1 MRRITAAV
9 TALWVAL
16 SGAAMADNTPVVVEL
31 YTSQGCSSC
40 PPADALLHELG
51 AQDDILPLAFHVDY
65 WDYIGWADT
74 FALPGNAKRQKGYVK
89 AAGARTVYTPQMII
103 QGRDHVIGT
112 RPQEVVGKISQHMGR
127 PSPVD
132 IVAERKG
139 DRVAIALAPVAKLD
153 GRLIVLLVA
162 FDPSREVSIRRG
174 ENAGRKIT
182 YSNVVTAVEPL
193 ARWDGA
199 DPIEVSADL
208 AADAEGAVLVQS
220 EGHGPIVAALRL
232 D

>member
-1 MRRITAAV
+1 MRRITA
-9 TALWVAL
+9 TLIALWVAL
-16 SGAAMADNTPVVVEL
+16 AGAAKAETVPVVVEL

-51 AQDDILPLAFHVDY
+51 ARDEILPLAFHVDY

-89 AAGARTVYTPQMII
+89 AAGGRTVYTPQMII

-112 RPQEVVGKISQHMGR
+112 RPQEVIGKIAKHMGQ
-127 PSPVD
+127 PSPVG
-132 IVAERKG
+132 IAAERSG
-139 DRVAIALAPVAKLD
+139 GRVAIALAPLGRLD
-153 GRLIVLLVA
+153 GQMVVLLIA
-162 FDPSREVSIRRG
+162 FDPAREVAIRRG
-174 ENAGRKIT
+174 ENAGRTIT
-182 YSNVVTAVEPL
+182 YTNVVTAVTPL

-199 DPIEVSADL
+199 APLEVSGDL
-208 AADAEGAVLVQS
+208 PEDAEGAVLIQAAH
-220 EGHGPIVAALRL
+220 HGPIIAAARL